1 MNNMNSLDYKSDLT
15 PYKKDYIK
23 QGNCEILSDL
33 RLFLNL
39 TKEQTELAE
48 KVLLKYTDWG
58 EEDMWR

>member
-1 MNNMNSLDYKSDLT
+1 MNDLV
-15 PYKKDYIK
+15 PYTKDYIK

-33 RLFLNL
+33 TFFLNL
-39 TKEQTELAE
+39 TKAQTELAE